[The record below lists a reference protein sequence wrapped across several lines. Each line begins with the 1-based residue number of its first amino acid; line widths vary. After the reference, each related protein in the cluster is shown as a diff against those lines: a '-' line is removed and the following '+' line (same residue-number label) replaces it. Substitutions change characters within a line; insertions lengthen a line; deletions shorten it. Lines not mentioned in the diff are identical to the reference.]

1 MPKVFYQKR
10 KSVQTEDLYHRINHL
25 KAVRST
31 LLKIHPG
38 EDAHEAIVALDER
51 ICWLEREHEQAH
63 FQWVVRG

>member
-1 MPKVFYQKR
+1 MPFEKR
-10 KSVQTEDLYHRINHL
+10 KSVETEELSRRINHL

-63 FQWVVRG
+63 FQWVSNE